1 VLSNNPLLLYPLA
14 ILSAL
19 TVMVLLSMIYA
30 MVWVMLSKTENR
42 FQSLSGMTTILV
54 AGFATAL
61 SQIAVMDI
69 GRYLL
74 TGTWKGFFS

>member
-1 VLSNNPLLLYPLA
+1 
-14 ILSAL
+14 
-19 TVMVLLSMIYA
+19 
-30 MVWVMLSKTENR
+30 
-42 FQSLSGMTTILV
+42 LV

-69 GRYLL
+69 VRYLL

>member
-1 VLSNNPLLLYPLA
+1 
-14 ILSAL
+14 
-19 TVMVLLSMIYA
+19 

-42 FQSLSGMTTILV
+42 FQSLNGMLTILV

-69 GRYLL
+69 ARYLL